1 MTLRLVALQ
10 LHIASYGS
18 QASCSGGIAGLKA
31 RLSHLAQM
39 ACDSALSWTPEAASL
54 VAEGPLRRP
63 RLNTKRPS
71 AATKSTTARLHPTA
85 TPIVWPK
92 SRPDDADSD
101 AGGGDTKIPPPSPSG
116 KPLLLLSVAVR
127 RGGSGSRPAH
137 SAVRRRRVTERTKG
151 ESGGKAGEGCRRTVR
166 GDRHVY
172 TLHVVPPV
180 IHGVPEPLE
189 HAVVARLTLR
199 NLHQNGLVAG
209 VDLPELF

>member
-1 MTLRLVALQ
+1 MTD
-10 LHIASYGS
+10 HE
-18 QASCSGGIAGLKA
+18 
-31 RLSHLAQM
+31 
-39 ACDSALSWTPEAASL
+39 T
-54 VAEGPLRRP
+54 
-63 RLNTKRPS
+63 TKRSPGLFATLGLFLGKEYGVSPFAVPPQLVLPASPVSLFPWLLGPVVPS
-71 AATKSTTARLHPTA
+71 R
-85 TPIVWPK
+85 
-92 SRPDDADSD
+92 
-101 AGGGDTKIPPPSPSG
+101 GGGDTKIPAPPSPSG

-137 SAVRRRRVTERTKG
+137 APFAAGGSERTKG